1 MPPENQVNKD
11 FLKGIFADEK
21 KLFRKKEVDY
31 ISVPHWDEL
40 SVKNLWADL
49 KSDPA
54 FNVYF

>member
-1 MPPENQVNKD
+1 MNKD

-21 KLFRKKEVDY
+21 KLFKKKEVDY
-31 ISVPHWDEL
+31 IAVPHWDEL

-49 KSDPA
+49 KSDPV